1 MPGMTAEDISRFSK
15 TVEAHGLSFPVFER
29 GSGPAVLLL
38 HGFPDSR
45 FLWRNQ
51 IGPLLDAG
59 FRVVAPDLRGFG
71 DAPRP
76 QAMEE
81 YRLPLIARDVVGILD
96 ALNIQQARVVGH
108 DWGSALAWYLA
119 AVHADRVERLVALS
133 VGAPGNSGGGT
144 IAQREKFW
152 YMLYF
157 QFEGVAEAGLT
168 SNDWRLFKEFMRGEG
183 DADRYLKDLA
193 RPGAL
198 TAALNWYR
206 ANVRPQMP
214 AANPPLLPAVACS
227 TLGVWSDRDFA
238 LTEDHMRK
246 SYERVTG
253 PWRYEKIEGAGHWM
267 MLEKPAALNRLL
279 LEFLN
284 PEPRTKNREP
294 EPRTQNPEP

>member
-1 MPGMTAEDISRFSK
+1 MTVEDISRFSK
-15 TVEAHGLSFPVFER
+15 TVDANGLSFPVFER

-71 DAPRP
+71 DASKPEAV
-76 QAMEE
+76 QE
-81 YRLPLIARDVVGILD
+81 YRLPVIARDVVGILD
-96 ALNIQQARVVGH
+96 ALNIPQARVVGH

-168 SNDWRLFKEFMRGEG
+168 NNDWRLFKEFMRGEG
-183 DADRYLKDLA
+183 DADRYMKDLA

-214 AANPPLLPAVACS
+214 AANPQLMPAVACP
-227 TLGVWSDRDFA
+227 TLGIWSDRDFA

-267 MLEKPAALNRLL
+267 MLEKPAELNRLL

-284 PEPRTKNREP
+284 PEP
-294 EPRTQNPEP
+294 

>member
-1 MPGMTAEDISRFSK
+1 MTVEDIDRFSK
-15 TVEAHGLSFPVFER
+15 TVDANGLSFPVFEQ
-29 GSGPAVLLL
+29 GSGPPVLLL

-45 FLWRNQ
+45 FLWRHQ

-76 QAMEE
+76 EAVEE

-133 VGAPGNSGGGT
+133 VGAPGNSGGST

-183 DADRYLKDLA
+183 DADRYMKDLA
-193 RPGAL
+193 RPGRADRGAEL
-198 TAALNWYR
+198 VSRQRPAADAGREPTAAAISRVLHARHLERWRFR
-206 ANVRPQMP
+206 A
-214 AANPPLLPAVACS
+214 
-227 TLGVWSDRDFA
+227 DRRSHAQVGTSGSPDRGA
-238 LTEDHMRK
+238 TRRSK
-246 SYERVTG
+246 APGTG
-253 PWRYEKIEGAGHWM
+253 
-267 MLEKPAALNRLL
+267 
-279 LEFLN
+279 
-284 PEPRTKNREP
+284 
-294 EPRTQNPEP
+294 